1 MVIADAPPAD
11 AHPPTQPPPP
21 RRAVVRR
28 SRGRV
33 VRRLDR
39 NRPLE
44 ILAVLLLYVVVVN
57 YTLKFA
63 SFLVP
68 DDAPPSREESL
79 SLRGSSSTTAVW
91 GLSSMRSSMPA
102 SSSPSPS
109 RARGGG
115 RSSLPRHRDYSGMNS
130 RFGICMR
137 SPSSSASS
145 RRGDAVEVAR
155 GGSEAEDGI
164 VVSVVDGAADDDDG
178 AGDDRV
184 SAQPTNAPPP
194 STTTK
199 RKKDD
204 RSRYDR
210 IPVLS
215 YQNDYVIVSKPCGMT
230 MHRNSKTRWGRP
242 RGPVLEAAVRRQLGR
257 KPYLVHRLDHRTSG
271 ACLLGFAPEKAA
283 ELHGRLRGEGAIK
296 LYVALVRGDLR
307 DRFRRAAA
315 PAGSVGGDDEVGE
328 GANADD
334 GDRGAIGGRGR
345 IPDVMVGEGRQQ
357 PSERSLNDD
366 DEYCGKITV
375 NLPIKVN
382 IDGIEIEKDAS
393 TDFYFLS
400 SMTAEDDDVD
410 GPSAKDETGSSTA
423 ARYVNKS
430 LTLLLC
436 HPRTGRT
443 HQIRRHLQKALAA
456 PIIGDVEHGDSRVN
470 RYWRESIGLDRLGLH
485 CWYLG
490 LPPLQA
496 ASSPPSSS
504 EGDDDVIE
512 CLAPLTLDFAL
523 ALRHEKLGPLWS
535 EARSME
541 PRLGMEP
548 YDERGGTFGRNFRRR
563 R

>member
-44 ILAVLLLYVVVVN
+44 ILAILLLYVVVVN

-63 SFLVP
+63 SFLLP
-68 DDAPPSREESL
+68 DDAPPSREESP
-79 SLRGSSSTTAVW
+79 SLRGSSSSSTTAVW

-115 RSSLPRHRDYSGMNS
+115 RRSSLPPHRDYSGMNS

-215 YQNDYVIVSKPCGMT
+215 YQNDYVIVSKPCG
-230 MHRNSKTRWGRP
+230 RRCIAIRTRGGVGPGVPSSRP
-242 RGPVLEAAVRRQLGR
+242 RFAGSWAAS
-257 KPYLVHRLDHRTSG
+257 RTSFTG
-271 ACLLGFAPEKAA
+271 LTTA
-283 ELHGRLRGEGAIK
+283 
-296 LYVALVRGDLR
+296 
-307 DRFRRAAA
+307 RAA
-315 PAGSVGGDDEVGE
+315 
-328 GANADD
+328 
-334 GDRGAIGGRGR
+334 
-345 IPDVMVGEGRQQ
+345 
-357 PSERSLNDD
+357 
-366 DEYCGKITV
+366 
-375 NLPIKVN
+375 
-382 IDGIEIEKDAS
+382 
-393 TDFYFLS
+393 
-400 SMTAEDDDVD
+400 
-410 GPSAKDETGSSTA
+410 
-423 ARYVNKS
+423 
-430 LTLLLC
+430 
-436 HPRTGRT
+436 
-443 HQIRRHLQKALAA
+443 LA
-456 PIIGDVEHGDSRVN
+456 
-470 RYWRESIGLDRLGLH
+470 
-485 CWYLG
+485 CWV
-490 LPPLQA
+490 
-496 ASSPPSSS
+496 SPPRR
-504 EGDDDVIE
+504 
-512 CLAPLTLDFAL
+512 P
-523 ALRHEKLGPLWS
+523 
-535 EARSME
+535 RSC
-541 PRLGMEP
+541 
-548 YDERGGTFGRNFRRR
+548 TVV
-563 R
+563 

>member
-1 MVIADAPPAD
+1 
-11 AHPPTQPPPP
+11 
-21 RRAVVRR
+21 
-28 SRGRV
+28 
-33 VRRLDR
+33 
-39 NRPLE
+39 
-44 ILAVLLLYVVVVN
+44 
-57 YTLKFA
+57 
-63 SFLVP
+63 
-68 DDAPPSREESL
+68 
-79 SLRGSSSTTAVW
+79 
-91 GLSSMRSSMPA
+91 MPA

-115 RSSLPRHRDYSGMNS
+115 RRSSLPPHRDYSGMNS

-164 VVSVVDGAADDDDG
+164 FVSVVDGAADDDDG

-523 ALRHEKLGPLWS
+523 ALRHEKLGPLWL